1 MYVCMYV
8 YAVMTMHQG
17 RSDMSAG
24 NEDKN
29 PSPVE
34 SQFFCNFEKK
44 RVLMILFGCFTGYS
58 L

>member
-1 MYVCMYV
+1 MFDR

-34 SQFFCNFEKK
+34 SQFHDLKDKQQN
-44 RVLMILFGCFTGYS
+44 
-58 L
+58 